1 MLPAWMIDQ
10 VKRRKDDEETRSI
23 GMEYESDG
31 YGTTRRDR
39 DDNSDSDRVLEA
51 GSGGGQAPPPPAPP
65 DYAAQNKA
73 AMELEDHRAKIAE
86 QAQEKADLKKKEQL
100 ESDKQAFQGKLGGA
114 YATAENY
121 GRGQLANLGI
131 DDTYGIMGAYK
142 TALDRA
148 KGMVPE
154 LDANP
159 GQYFGSDLWEN
170 TLAGERTAE
179 RNQLT
184 RGYETEVP
192 QGYETTYIP
201 DTADDALIESIIGGQ
216 YTEAEDYLNRA
227 KARGTLN
234 DVGYNTAA
242 TALKNQRS
250 GAVARGNELGLGV
263 LETGRQG
270 LRDIDKQA
278 RSGITN
284 WDFGDKYDPTAWSGK
299 IKSGASTFTG
309 GLEGKLRN
317 AFGSTEF
324 FDPEAFIAKGG
335 KAQGA
340 INPGASALTDA
351 ISEEEKKRTAGS
363 VGAF

>member
-1 MLPAWMIDQ
+1 MIDQ
-10 VKRRKDDEETRSI
+10 VKRRSTDEEAKHI
-23 GMEYESDG
+23 GDEYEN
-31 YGTTRRDR
+31 TRNRPTHR
-39 DDNSDSDRVLEA
+39 DNSDSGDDNRVLEA
-51 GSGGGQAPPPPAPP
+51 GSGGGSPAPPPQV

-73 AMELEDHRAKIAE
+73 AMELEDHRARIAQEAQERADAKKAE
-86 QAQEKADLKKKEQL
+86 QLA
-100 ESDKQAFQGKLGGA
+100 SDKTAFQGKLGGA

-121 GRGQLANLGI
+121 GRGQLANMGI

-148 KGMVPE
+148 RGMVPE

-179 RNQLT
+179 RSQLT
-184 RGYETEVP
+184 RGYESEVP
-192 QGYETTYIP
+192 QGFESTYIP
-201 DTADDALIESIIGGQ
+201 DTADDALIESIVGGQ
-216 YTEAEDYLNRA
+216 YSEAEDYLNRA

-234 DVGYNTAA
+234 DVGFNTAS
-242 TALKNQRS
+242 TALRNQRA

-263 LETGRQG
+263 LETGRQS
-270 LRDIDKQA
+270 LKDIDKQA

-284 WDFGDKYDPTAWSGK
+284 WDFGDTYDPTAWSGK
-299 IKSGASTFTG
+299 IKSGASAFTG

-340 INPGASALTDA
+340 INPGGSALQDA
-351 ISEEEKKRTAGS
+351 ISEEEKRRTAGS

>member
-10 VKRRKDDEETRSI
+10 VKRRDDEVQSARL
-23 GMEYESDG
+23 EYEGDG
-31 YGTTRRDR
+31 HGSPRRDR
-39 DDNSDSDRVLEA
+39 DDTGDSDRVLEA
-51 GSGGGQAPPPPAPP
+51 GSGGGSPPPPPQI

-73 AMELEDHRAKIAE
+73 AMELEDHRAQIAREAQERADAKKAE
-86 QAQEKADLKKKEQL
+86 QLAADKT
-100 ESDKQAFQGKLGGA
+100 AFASKLGGA
-114 YATAENY
+114 YSTAENY
-121 GRGQLANLGI
+121 GRGQLANMGI
-131 DDTYGIMGAYK
+131 DDTYGIMSAYK

-170 TLAGERTAE
+170 TLASERTAE

-184 RGYETEVP
+184 RGYESEVP
-192 QGYETTYIP
+192 TGFESTYIP

-234 DVGYNTAA
+234 DVGFNTAS
-242 TALKNQRS
+242 TALKNQRA

-263 LETGRQG
+263 LETGRQS
-270 LRDIDKQA
+270 LKDIDKQA

-284 WDFGDKYDPTAWSGK
+284 WDFGDTYDPTAWSGK
-299 IKSGASTFTG
+299 IKSGANTFTS

-324 FDPEAFIAKGG
+324 FDPESFIAKGG

-340 INPGASALTDA
+340 INPGGSALQDA
-351 ISEEEKKRTAGS
+351 ISEEEKRRTAGS